1 MHCGGKRKQFFVF
14 QLANFYQV
22 TSNHLD
28 FRPIPRVLFERP
40 FIDMLRITVNVLL
53 HVISLFGPLPNSC
66 TLSHV
71 HHEHNDGIYCSWS
84 NYALRWC
91 KAPIIIPPNPTALQS
106 KIRLPVQIDV
116 MAFDFSCKSCSAY
129 FDCALIPVCWCNLLL
144 KSYFS
149 CSSIHRSERKAT
161 SQFVSINNPYGS
173 ATASS
178 KTATIETIF
187 SKVGIDKAF
196 AVRNSSWLHWV
207 VRYPF

>member
-1 MHCGGKRKQFFVF
+1 MFYLAISISIVYYSSFHYHTINRGLFCTKTTFVNFYLRLLVCNEGMHCGGKRKQFFVF

-22 TSNHLD
+22 TSNHLG
-28 FRPIPRVLFERP
+28 FRPTPRVLFERP

-53 HVISLFGPLPNSC
+53 YVISLFGPLPNSC

-91 KAPIIIPPNPTALQS
+91 KAPIIILPNPTALQS

-129 FDCALIPVCWCNLLL
+129 FDCALIPVCWCNLL
-144 KSYFS
+144 
-149 CSSIHRSERKAT
+149 
-161 SQFVSINNPYGS
+161 
-173 ATASS
+173 
-178 KTATIETIF
+178 
-187 SKVGIDKAF
+187 
-196 AVRNSSWLHWV
+196 
-207 VRYPF
+207 